1 MNYCIIMRYSSVEN
15 CYIVT
20 VPDLPGCMADGQTPN
35 EAFDNAKNVITEWIE
50 TQRQQVGRYQN
61 HLLDR
66 RIFKGRLLKAV
77 PFLCVSSILLR
88 ENKIDYSSE

>member
-50 TQRQQVGRYQN
+50 TATAAGRE
-61 HLLDR
+61 
-66 RIFKGRLLKAV
+66 V
-77 PFLCVSSILLR
+77 PEPSFGQ
-88 ENKIDYSSE
+88 ENF